1 VDNSNMAIIE
11 NQVKR
16 ENDIKSLKDIRGIGP
31 YREVLLHRLGV
42 KTPMDLVSFFPRRY
56 EDRSHV
62 IGVRD
67 AVFGESQLFFAEI
80 TSARHSWRKGGG
92 SVFQLEGRTS
102 DGLIKAAWFNSKYL
116 DGIFKIGVKTYLYGK
131 VIKNAGQ
138 VSLYHPDY
146 EIVKD
151 EEDRRVHTGRI
162 IPFYALTQDL
172 TPRHM
177 RGVMYQLL
185 VDMLGQIQDPL
196 PPSIQKKCGLVNRR
210 FAFKEIHFPSSVQS
224 LEKAYKRLVFDEFF
238 KLQITLAIR
247 TQTRKIKVSNR
258 ITVDQ
263 AVLDKFKLLLP
274 YVLTHAQTKAIN
286 DIISDF
292 DKNHCMRRL
301 LQGDVGSGKTT
312 VAAFGMFSLALS
324 GYQSVILAPTEILA
338 QQHYLTLSRFF
349 ASSGIEVGLLTG
361 SVEASERVHILKAL
375 KTGSCL
381 MLVATHAVIQPNV
394 ILKNLKMIII
404 DEQHKFGVDQ
414 QKALRE
420 KAKEPPHELVMT
432 ATPIPRS
439 LALTVF
445 GDMDISEM
453 LTKGGRKSQVET
465 LWFSHENW
473 PAIKSITQTI
483 LKKREQVF
491 VVYPALKENSL
502 DKLSAKDGLIFL
514 QDEFPSTSIGLLHG
528 QMKGADKKSVLAKYA
543 SGKIQLLVATTIVEV
558 GIDVPNA
565 TLMLIMGAENFG
577 LSQLHQLRGRVG
589 RGRKKGVC
597 VLVSN
602 STSDE
607 EYPRLDAFVGTES
620 GFELAEAD
628 LKLRGPGDIV
638 GARQHGIPALRIG
651 SLSHDS
657 DTLAIA
663 RKEAFAYLNEDYPSQ
678 DAEYRHLNEFITQLK
693 KDEQKN

>member
-1 VDNSNMAIIE
+1 MATAE

-16 ENDIKSLKDIRGIGP
+16 ENGIKSLKNIRGIGP
-31 YREVLLHRLGV
+31 YREVLLRRLGV
-42 KTPMDLVSFFPRRY
+42 HTPMDMLSFFPRRY

-62 IGVRD
+62 TELRD
-67 AVFGESQLFFAEI
+67 AVFGESQLFYTVI
-80 TSARHSWRKGGG
+80 TSARNSWRKGRG

-102 DGLIKAAWFNSKYL
+102 DGLIKAAWFNCQYL
-116 DGIFKIGVKTYLYGK
+116 EGVFKVGTKAYLYGK
-131 VIKNAGQ
+131 VIKNGGQ

-146 EIVKD
+146 EIIKD
-151 EEDRRVHTGRI
+151 EENRRIHTGRI

-172 TPRHM
+172 TQKHM

-185 VDMLGQIQDPL
+185 VDTLGQIQDPM
-196 PPSIQKKCGLVNRR
+196 PMAIQKKCGLVNKR
-210 FAFKEIHFPSSVQS
+210 FALKEIHFPSSIQG
-224 LEKAYKRLVFDEFF
+224 LKKAYKRLVFDEFF

-247 TQTRKIKVSNR
+247 TQTRKVKVSDC
-258 ITVDQ
+258 ILVDQ
-263 AVLDKFKLLLP
+263 SVLDKFKLLLP
-274 YVLTHAQTKAIN
+274 YKLTHAQTAVID
-286 DIISDF
+286 DIIGDF
-292 DKNHCMRRL
+292 DKSHCMRRL

-312 VAAFGMFSLALS
+312 VAAFGMYALALS
-324 GYQSVILAPTEILA
+324 GYQSVMLVPTEILA

-349 ASSGIEVGLLTG
+349 SSSGIEVGLLTG
-361 SVEASERVHILKAL
+361 SIEASEKEHVLKAL
-375 KTGSCL
+375 KKGDCQ
-381 MLVATHAVIQPNV
+381 MLVATHAVIQANV
-394 ILKNLKMIII
+394 VLKNLKMIIV
-404 DEQHKFGVDQ
+404 DEQHKFGVEQ

-420 KAKEPPHELVMT
+420 KAQEPPHELVMT

-491 VVYPALKENSL
+491 VVYPALKENTV

-528 QMKGADKKSVLAKYA
+528 QMKGIDKKRVLTDYA
-543 SGKIQLLVATTIVEV
+543 NGKIQLLVATTIVEV

-597 VLVSN
+597 VLISN
-602 STSDE
+602 STNEE
-607 EYPRLDAFVGTES
+607 EYPRLDAFVSTES

-628 LKLRGPGDIV
+628 LKLRGPGDVI
-638 GARQHGIPALRIG
+638 GERQHGIPALRIG

-663 RKEAFAYLNEDYPSQ
+663 RKEAFSYLNKEYPSP
-678 DAEYRHLNEFITQLK
+678 DMDYRHLNDFIAQLK
-693 KDEQKN
+693 KNEQKN